1 MAIVLKNL
9 AQVTLPE
16 EHRREVL
23 ELFVHTNRDG
33 VSIRNYKYK
42 DGVAYLPLNMR
53 KLAYVSKLLNEPIV
67 DERTP
72 GADLSAPFTLNPLF
86 TFREHQEKPANDLV
100 AHCLRNNYAV
110 LSAPCSCGKTVV
122 MAYAAGKLG
131 RKVLVLVDM
140 GSLQS
145 QWAEAFEIVWNKK
158 VQIIDRNSKEFADV
172 CVATFQL
179 LHLNPE
185 LVKAIKTHFGTLLL
199 DEFHSTQSDT
209 RREVLTKMNN
219 QYRIGCTATLMKKGY
234 SDEVLTDMV
243 SDVSV
248 EMIDPKALKADVF
261 FVDSGVKFY
270 SNNSDD
276 WGKIQ
281 SKLGSSDARNAF
293 VAGLVMDRVLWG
305 RKVLLIGVTL
315 ESLGVIAK
323 HLYKNCP
330 ECKLRVYIGSTKLK
344 EDQALR
350 ADLANGTINV
360 IGTVKKAD
368 KGLDLPSLDCLILAR
383 PANNEAFVTQI
394 AGRIVRPVDGK
405 PTPEIYDVVDRGELA
420 VRFAGNR
427 RRWYRKLGYSV
438 QNTIDK

>member
-53 KLAYVSKLLNEPIV
+53 KLSYVAELLKEPIDDQRSPGV
-67 DERTP
+67 DPST
-72 GADLSAPFTLNPLF
+72 LFTLNPLF
-86 TFREHQEKPANDLV
+86 TFREHQTKPANDLV
-100 AHCLRNNYAV
+100 AFCLFNNYAV
-110 LSAPCSCGKTVV
+110 LKAPCSCGKTVV
-122 MAYAAGKLG
+122 MTYAAGKLG
-131 RKVLVLVDM
+131 RKVLIIVDM
-140 GSLQS
+140 GSIQS
-145 QWAEAFEIVWNKK
+145 QWAEAFELVWGKK
-158 VQIIDRNSKEFADV
+158 VQILDRSSREFADV
-172 CVATFQL
+172 CVTTFQL

-185 LVKAIKTHFGTLLL
+185 LVIAIRTHFGTLLL
-199 DEFHSTQSDT
+199 DEVHTTQSDT
-209 RREVLTKMNN
+209 RREVLFKMNN
-219 QYRIGCTATLMKKGY
+219 KYRIGCSATMMKKGY
-234 SDEVLTDMV
+234 SDDVLTDLV
-243 SDVSV
+243 ADVSV
-248 EMIDPKALKADVF
+248 EMTDPNALSADVF
-261 FVDSGVKFY
+261 FVDSGVRFY

-276 WGKIQ
+276 WGKIT
-281 SKLGSSDARNAF
+281 SKLGSSDVRNAF
-293 VAGLVMDRVLWG
+293 VAALVLQQVKAG
-305 RKVLLIGVTL
+305 RRVLLIGATV
-315 ESLGVIAK
+315 ESLKVIAGILK
-323 HLYKNCP
+323 GCE
-330 ECKLRVYIGSTKLK
+330 ECRVTIYTGSTSLAQ
-344 EDQALR
+344 DQALR
-350 ADLANGTINV
+350 KNLADGTINV

-368 KGLDLPSLDCLILAR
+368 KALDLPNLDCLILAR